1 MLLARGPLRGTRLAM
16 LPAPRIGADAE
27 GEGEGAT
34 ATAGAAA
41 TIGER
46 AIRLQAR
53 DCQGD
58 FLSARRVLLTFRQ
71 NKLDKH
77 GV

>member
-1 MLLARGPLRGTRLAM
+1 MLLARPLRGTRLAM

-27 GEGEGAT
+27 GEGAT

-46 AIRLQAR
+46 AIRLHAR

-58 FLSARRVLLTFRQ
+58 FLSARRVSLTFRQ
-71 NKLDKH
+71 NKLGKH